1 MGEDVT
7 DWIECSDTEYDND
20 TTDSGEEWHEV
31 KDYDLAWDERDQ
43 EDQTRDENLSN
54 FAICTLENSTCI

>member
-7 DWIECSDTEYDND
+7 DWIECSDAEND
-20 TTDSGEEWHEV
+20 DGTSESEDEWHEF

-43 EDQTRDENLSN
+43 KE
-54 FAICTLENSTCI
+54 